1 MSISMDELLKKTN
14 MSLVEIIKEQK
25 GKSRRKIIIMPQAEI
40 AALKKCQGQEVDSS
54 ESGVTDTEALKEVV
68 SKLSSHN
75 KIVQINFD
83 EVFTSKRVIYS
94 RAEDKMLGCGLSPKG
109 EMVEYVLTTIQ
120 HHAKC
125 NTTH

>member
-54 ESGVTDTEALKEVV
+54 ESGVTDTEALKEV
-68 SKLSSHN
+68 SSQ
-75 KIVQINFD
+75 V
-83 EVFTSKRVIYS
+83 
-94 RAEDKMLGCGLSPKG
+94 KG
-109 EMVEYVLTTIQ
+109 
-120 HHAKC
+120 
-125 NTTH
+125 

>member
-25 GKSRRKIIIMPQAEI
+25 GKSRRKIIIIMPQAEI

-54 ESGVTDTEALKEVV
+54 ESGVTDTEALKEV
-68 SKLSSHN
+68 
-75 KIVQINFD
+75 INFD